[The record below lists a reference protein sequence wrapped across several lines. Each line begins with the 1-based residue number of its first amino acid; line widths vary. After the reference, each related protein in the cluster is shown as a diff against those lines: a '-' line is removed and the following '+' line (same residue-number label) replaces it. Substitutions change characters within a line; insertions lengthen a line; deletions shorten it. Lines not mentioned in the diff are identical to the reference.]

1 MTDRVESKRFDPR
14 KVCTYLGR
22 LLRSRRGLFSLVL
35 ELEKWMTLCRQRL
48 SLSSL
53 LECYPS
59 FWDGA
64 LNWLGSS
71 VCAESDD
78 PEWRPSLRPLCGLRN
93 GPLRYGGQ
101 QATC

>member
-1 MTDRVESKRFDPR
+1 MLDRVEGKRLDPG

-35 ELEKWMTLCRQRL
+35 ELENWMTLCGQRL
-48 SLSSL
+48 PLSGL

-64 LNWLGSS
+64 PNWLGSS
-71 VCAESDD
+71 A
-78 PEWRPSLRPLCGLRN
+78 LCRE
-93 GPLRYGGQ
+93 
-101 QATC
+101 